1 MRKLLLFGV
10 TAGTVAMAVPGAA
23 LAHGGPPVDV
33 FTDTVSGSDVVSFTG
48 PCGGGPA
55 TVSIEFHDTFH
66 VTAFADGHV
75 VLSGNQAGTFESEPL
90 DPTVPSSSGR
100 YRNGFTSTFTQNA
113 GTDTSV
119 FNVVGRN
126 ENGEQVR
133 FQVRSHFT
141 FANGEVRVDNVTVSC
156 P

>member
-10 TAGTVAMAVPGAA
+10 AAVTYAMVVPGAA

-33 FTDTVSGSDVVSFTG
+33 FTDTVSGSDVLPFIG
-48 PCGGGPA
+48 PCGGGPG

-75 VLSGNQAGTFESEPL
+75 VLSANQAGSFEFTPS
-90 DPTVPSSSGR
+90 DPTGPSSSGR
-100 YRNGFTSTFTQNA
+100 YRNGFTSTFMQSS

-119 FNVVGRN
+119 FNVAGRD
-126 ENGEQVR
+126 ENGEHVR
-133 FQVRSHFT
+133 FQVRSHVT

>member
-10 TAGTVAMAVPGAA
+10 TAGTVAMALPGSAF
-23 LAHGGPPVDV
+23 AHDGPPVDV
-33 FTDTVSGSDVVSFTG
+33 FTDTVSATDVLEFTG

-55 TVSIEFHDTFH
+55 MVSIEFHDTFH
-66 VTAFADGHV
+66 VTAFADGDAV
-75 VLSGNQAGTFESEPL
+75 VTANQTGAFESDPL

-100 YRNGFTSTFTQNA
+100 YRNGSTSTFTQNA
-113 GTDTSV
+113 GTETSV

-126 ENGEQVR
+126 EDGEQVR

-156 P
+156 A